1 MEAFYKKKE
10 EEVLEALKTDGS
22 KGLSSAA
29 ARERLE
35 EYGANELAEGKKKTL
50 GAKLLDQFKDVL
62 VLILIAAS
70 VISFFV
76 GEGVDALVII
86 AIVILNAAL
95 GLYQESR
102 AEEAVLALRKMASPT
117 AKVLRDGVYLEL
129 PSRELVPGDVVELET
144 GDIVP
149 ADMRLTESVN
159 LKIDESSFTG
169 ESVAAEKDARA
180 VYDRDTALADRA
192 NMAYSSSIVTY
203 GHGRGIVTATGEET
217 EIGKIATTISSYEEE
232 ATPLQRKLAVLGRN
246 LGFLVLI
253 VCAVVFIAGYL
264 HGNHFLEMFMTSV
277 ALAVAAVPEGLPAI
291 VTIVL
296 SLGMRRMATRNAI
309 VKKLLAVE
317 TLGTT
322 TFIASDKTGTL
333 TKNEMTVKKIYVDDT
348 EVDVTGTGYELEGD
362 LMVGEEVLSD
372 DKLTSLYTMLV
383 AATLCNDAK
392 LVPKDGRMTVF
403 GDPTEG
409 ALLTVAGKKG
419 LTAKELAEAY
429 PRIEEIPFDS
439 DRKLMSTFH
448 TNFIEGKIVQFV
460 KGAPDEVLKRSTTIL
475 TNRQNLP
482 LDEARK
488 QAITDENT
496 RLARGA
502 LRVLAFAF
510 RVIDA
515 VPKHPKT
522 EIDEQNL
529 IFLGL
534 MGMIDPP
541 REEVVDAI
549 ALCRKAGI
557 VPMMITG
564 DYLDTAI
571 AIGKDLG
578 MITDESEAVMGSELD
593 KYTDEE
599 LVEHVPTKK
608 IFARVSPEHKVRIV
622 TALRTRGEIV
632 AMTGDGVNDAPAI
645 KKADIGISMGIT
657 GTDVAKNT
665 ADVILTDDNF
675 ATIVHAVE
683 EGRVIYANIKKFV
696 KFLLSCNIGEV
707 LIVLVAILADWD
719 VPFLPIQLLWLN
731 LVTDSF
737 PALALG
743 VEPGAE
749 DIMNVPP
756 RRPDEPIL
764 DGHTITG
771 IAVQSLTIAAAT
783 LVSYRI
789 GMHLYSGH
797 LEGARTIALVTLILA
812 ELLRSYS
819 IRSDHFTLV
828 ELGVFTNKAL
838 NYGVGFSFLV
848 TLLVLYVPAFAKIFR
863 FVTLGLTDWLIIL
876 PLAFLPLVAG
886 EVYKSLRNR
895 RRI

>member
-1 MEAFYKKKE
+1 MEVFYKKKV
-10 EEVLEALKTDGS
+10 EEVPEALKTDAS
-22 KGLSSAA
+22 KGLSAA
-29 ARERLE
+29 AAEERLR
-35 EYGANELAEGKKKTL
+35 EYGANELSEGKKKSF
-50 GAKLLDQFKDVL
+50 ASKLLDQFKDAL

-117 AKVLRDGVYLEL
+117 AKVMRDGVYVEL
-129 PSRELVPGDVVELET
+129 PSRELVPGDLVELET

-149 ADMRLTESVN
+149 ADLRLTESVN
-159 LKIDESSFTG
+159 LKIDEASFTG

-180 VYDRDTALADRA
+180 VYESDTALADRA

-253 VCAVVFIAGYL
+253 VCAVVFVAGYL

-372 DKLTSLYTMLV
+372 DKLSSLYTMLV
-383 AATLCNDAK
+383 AAALCNDAK

-409 ALLTVAGKKG
+409 ALLTAAGKKG

-439 DRKLMSTFH
+439 DRKMMSTFH
-448 TNFIEGKIVQFV
+448 TNFIEGKVVQFV

-475 TNRQNLP
+475 TNGQNLP
-482 LDEARK
+482 LDEERK

-510 RVIDA
+510 RVMDEA
-515 VPKHPKT
+515 PKHPKT
-522 EIDEQNL
+522 EVDEQNL

-534 MGMIDPP
+534 TGMIDPP
-541 REEVVDAI
+541 REEVIDAI

-599 LVEHVPTKK
+599 LVEYVPTKR

-764 DGHTITG
+764 DKHMIRS

-783 LVSYRI
+783 LASYRI
-789 GMHLYSGH
+789 GMRLYSGH
-797 LEGARTIALVTLILA
+797 LEGARTLALVTLILA

-819 IRSDHFTLV
+819 IRSDHFTLA
-828 ELGVFTNKAL
+828 ELGVFTNKHL
-838 NYGVGFSFLV
+838 NIGVGVSFLM
-848 TLLVLYVPAFAKIFR
+848 TLVVLYVPALAGIFR
-863 FVTLGLTDWLIIL
+863 FTTLGLTDWLIIL
-876 PLAFLPLVAG
+876 PLAFLPLIVG
-886 EVYKSLRNR
+886 EIYKSARNR
-895 RRI
+895 RRG

>member
-1 MEAFYKKKE
+1 MEELYKKRDD
-10 EEVLEALKTDGS
+10 EVVALLESDEK
-22 KGLSSAA
+22 KGLSSTLAM
-29 ARERLE
+29 ERLE
-35 EYGANELAEGKKKTL
+35 QDGANELSEGEKKSL
-50 GAKLLDQFKDVL
+50 GAKLVEQFKDAL

-70 VISFFV
+70 MISFFV

-102 AEEAVLALRKMASPT
+102 AEEAVMALRKMASPT
-117 AKVLRDGVYLEL
+117 AKVLRDGVYVEL
-129 PSRELVPGDVVELET
+129 PSRDLVRGDLVELET

-149 ADMRLTESVN
+149 ADLRLIESVN

-169 ESVAAEKDARA
+169 ESVAAQKDAR
-180 VYDRDTALADRA
+180 VFYDVDVPLADRA

-203 GHGRGIVTATGEET
+203 GHGKGVVTATGERT

-232 ATPLQRKLAVLGRN
+232 ATPLQRKLMVLGRN
-246 LGFLVLI
+246 LGFLVLVI
-253 VCAVVFIAGYL
+253 CAVVFVAGYF

-333 TKNEMTVKKIYVDDT
+333 TKNEMTVKKIYVDEA
-348 EVDVTGTGYELEGD
+348 EVDVTGTGYEFEGEF
-362 LMVGEEVLSD
+362 LLGEEELTD
-372 DKLTSLYTMLV
+372 DKLSSLYTMLV
-383 AATLCNDAK
+383 NATLCNDAK
-392 LVPKDGRMTVF
+392 LVSKEGRMTVF

-409 ALLTVAGKKG
+409 ALITVAGKKG
-419 LTAKELAEAY
+419 LTSKELSEAY

-439 DRKLMSTFH
+439 ERKMMSTFH
-448 TNFIEGKIVQFV
+448 TNFIEGKVVQFV

-475 TNRQNLP
+475 TNGQNLS
-482 LDEARK
+482 LDEAK
-488 QAITDENT
+488 KEVITSENA

-502 LRVLAFAF
+502 LRVLGFAF
-510 RVIDA
+510 RIMDA
-515 VPKHPKT
+515 VPKHPNT
-522 EIDEQNL
+522 QIDEQNL

-541 REEVVDAI
+541 REEVIDAI

-578 MITDESEAVMGSELD
+578 MIADESEAVMGNELD
-593 KYTDEE
+593 KYTDQE
-599 LVEHVPTKK
+599 LVEFVPTKR

-622 TALRTRGEIV
+622 TALRARGEIV

-749 DIMNVPP
+749 DIMSVPP
-756 RRPDEPIL
+756 RRSDEAIL
-764 DGHTITG
+764 DKFMIASIT
-771 IAVQSLTIAAAT
+771 VQSLTIAIAT
-783 LVSYRI
+783 LLSYRI
-789 GMHLYSGH
+789 GMKIYGGH

-819 IRSDHFTLV
+819 IRSDHFTLA
-828 ELGVFTNKAL
+828 ELGFFTNKAL
-838 NYGVGFSFLV
+838 NIGVGLSFFV
-848 TLLVLYVPAFAKIFR
+848 TLVVLYVPAAAKIFR
-863 FVTLGLTDWLIIL
+863 FVTLSPRDWLVIL
-876 PLAFLPLVAG
+876 PLAILPLVAG
-886 EVYKSLRNR
+886 EVYKAVRNR
-895 RRI
+895 RRM